1 MLAEVCVSMVLAV
14 MFGAAAFAANN
25 RLLMAV
31 RDQKE
36 QTAATMMLQ
45 ERLEKFRSFSYTN
58 IADKDYVKN
67 NILKQA
73 NATTSEAALNNLTE
87 YVTVSGYTPSGSYT
101 PDPSND
107 YNRWIRDDSH
117 RDGHEQNHNDQL
129 ATNYD
134 LLKVDIVITWTGSN
148 GRTRTRELAS
158 IFGKGNIGQ

>member
-1 MLAEVCVSMVLAV
+1 GALDGIFIAFIVFMRWPRTSQLRTVQGFMLAEVCVSMVLAV
-14 MFGAAAFAANN
+14 MFGAAAFVANN

-107 YNRWIRDDSH
+107 YNRW
-117 RDGHEQNHNDQL
+117 
-129 ATNYD
+129 
-134 LLKVDIVITWTGSN
+134 
-148 GRTRTRELAS
+148 
-158 IFGKGNIGQ
+158 